1 MRALLWAQ
9 QFCIG
14 FAVVWSVL
22 AFWDR
27 GAFAAGRMW
36 IRYRAWGEL
45 MLSVLHSQLTVQ
57 NLAAVHVL
65 LVLVGVWAGYSL
77 AGFTT
82 MLIGG
87 VAGAMALPMALRR
100 SVRKRRQLLD
110 QQLAVAI
117 DAIGNNMLVTYNLAD
132 GFAVVARQLLPPV
145 SQEAEDLVK
154 DLKIG
159 ARMEEALA
167 NLARRCESRHVDLMA
182 TALTMSLTTGGDV
195 AAVLRQIAHLV
206 RETMRIDR
214 MLASKLSSAHTSAW
228 FMASIPPLLVWLLN
242 KLRPDLM
249 LPLWTDPLGTPIIT
263 VAVILDL
270 VGVIWLVRLSRIE
283 I

>member
-1 MRALLWAQ
+1 MRALLWAG

-27 GAFAAGRMW
+27 GAVAARRLLL
-36 IRYRAWGEL
+36 RYRAWAEL
-45 MLSVLHSQLTVQ
+45 VLSILHSRLTVH
-57 NLAAVHVL
+57 NLVMLHL
-65 LVLVGVWAGYSL
+65 GLVLVGAWAGWAL
-77 AGFTT
+77 AGTAT
-82 MLIGG
+82 MLIGV
-87 VAGAMALPMALRR
+87 VAGALALPMWLRR
-100 SVRKRRQLLD
+100 AVRKRRQLLD

-117 DAIGNNMLVTYNLAD
+117 DTIGNNMLVTYNLAD

-154 DLKIG
+154 DLKVG

-167 NLARRCESRHVDLMA
+167 NLAARCQSRHVDMMA
-182 TALTMSLTTGGDV
+182 TALRMSLTTGGDV

-206 RETMRIDR
+206 RETMRIDK
-214 MLASKLSSAHTSAW
+214 MLASKMSSANTSAW

-242 KLRPDLM
+242 KLKPDLM
-249 LPLWTDPLGTPIIT
+249 SPLWTDPLGTPIIT

-270 VGVIWLVRLSRIE
+270 VGVIWLVRLSRID